1 MTRRAATGFKEWES
15 VVSRA
20 EVTSELPAIALI
32 AASAGDAERLGEL
45 LARFGRSVDT
55 FDSPADFDR
64 QEPRTDAVIVCHRAA
79 ASAAP
84 VPRLPSRLRGLRVV
98 VVSDRDD
105 EPHVV
110 EVLSSG
116 AHHLFQFGDGDA
128 VLGARLEASLRRHA
142 AVRDAALSISPFRF
156 DLARHRALLGAE
168 ALDLSPR
175 EFDFAYYMFAHRGR
189 LVTNAELLTSVWSLP
204 QGIDTRRIDTA
215 ACRVRKKMRLDDR
228 TGWVLRR
235 FRREGYGLYGD
246 TRSADR
252 GATGPEEPGGSQRRE
267 RGPDE

>member
-1 MTRRAATGFKEWES
+1 M
-15 VVSRA
+15 SRA
-20 EVTSELPAIALI
+20 DVTSEHPEIALI
-32 AASAGDAERLGEL
+32 AAGPVDAERLGRL
-45 LARFGRSVDT
+45 LKAFGRSADL
-55 FDSPADFDR
+55 FESPADFDR
-64 QEPRTDAVIVCHRAA
+64 REPRTDAVLVCHRAA
-79 ASAAP
+79 STSIP
-84 VPRLPSRLRGLRVV
+84 VPRLPQRLRGLRVI

-116 AHHLFQFGDGDA
+116 AHHLFHFNDSDA

-156 DLARHRALLGAE
+156 DLARHRALLNAE

-215 ACRVRKKMRLDDR
+215 ACRVRKKMQLDDR

-246 TRSADR
+246 SRSAERHAADGDGSGDEQGGGRVDR
-252 GATGPEEPGGSQRRE
+252 AG
-267 RGPDE
+267 